1 MEQQK
6 IELLKKNVQD
16 IIDLISEKRYDE
28 AMFQHSHTCE
38 ILDEILDYTSNDD
51 DIIEI
56 SRYQVLLNQLQLKIR
71 NSLFTGPASQN

>member
-38 ILDEILDYTSNDD
+38 ILDEILDYTSNDV
-51 DIIEI
+51 IEI